1 MDANIITVTSKGQI
15 AIPVSIR
22 KELSIESGD
31 KLVVYTYGDLIMLKV
46 LKVPDIEKFRALA
59 KKAQERA
66 EEAGLKEE
74 DVNAFIKEYRKKKRN
89 ENSNWY

>member
-1 MDANIITVTSKGQI
+1 MNANVITVTSKGQI

-46 LKVPDIEKFRALA
+46 LKVPDIEKFRAMA
-59 KKAQERA
+59 KEAQEWA
-66 EEAGLKEE
+66 QSVGLKEE
-74 DVNAFIKEYRKKKRN
+74 DVNTFIKDYRARKRN
-89 ENSNWY
+89 ETRR